1 MRLFT
6 DESASTEAD
15 SSSSSDDGS
24 NSSLQ
29 VKEAHILQ
37 ERRIGLLG
45 AISLIVNKIIGAG
58 YVSLSLTKHWTAT
71 HPK

>member
-1 MRLFT
+1 MWLLT

-58 YVSLSLTKHWTAT
+58 YVSLSLTIIGQLLT
-71 HPK
+71 